1 MQVVHINCTN
11 IVNDSNNDN
20 QGFKM
25 KNNSKII
32 CPVQHSLNILGGKW
46 KLPILHALHK
56 GSPKRFKELERE
68 IEGITPTML
77 TTQLRDLEKNKI
89 INRQIFATVPPTV
102 EYSLTELGQTIK
114 PLIYEIKKWG
124 IHHIRQTEEKEVATE

>member
-1 MQVVHINCTN
+1 
-11 IVNDSNNDN
+11 
-20 QGFKM
+20 M
-25 KNNSKII
+25 KNKSKII

-77 TTQLRDLEKNKI
+77 TTQLRDLEKEKI
-89 INRQIFATVPPTV
+89 ISRQIFATVPPTV

-114 PLIYEIKKWG
+114 PLIYEMKKWG
-124 IHHIRQTEEKEVATE
+124 IQHIREIETEQSVTE

>member
-1 MQVVHINCTN
+1 MANNSIA
-11 IVNDSNNDN
+11 VN
-20 QGFKM
+20 QHFKM
-25 KNNSKII
+25 KNKSKII

-56 GSPKRFKELERE
+56 SSPKRFKELERE

-77 TTQLRDLEKNKI
+77 TTQLRDLEKEKI
-89 INRQIFATVPPTV
+89 ISRQIFATVPPTV

-124 IHHIRQTEEKEVATE
+124 IHHIRQVEPKELVTA